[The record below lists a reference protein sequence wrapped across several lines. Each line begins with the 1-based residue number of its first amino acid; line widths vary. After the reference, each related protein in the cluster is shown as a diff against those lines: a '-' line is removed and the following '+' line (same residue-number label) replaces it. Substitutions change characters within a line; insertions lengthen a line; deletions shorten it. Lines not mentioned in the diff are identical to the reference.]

1 MDKSASARW
10 GIDRRWFV
18 LLAVLAVAPFAAPAV
33 RAVDY
38 VNDPLTAPDFAGRG
52 SRGGTFSDSGWTVT
66 GEADAVWYEI
76 GEALTSGR
84 VEYTVT
90 GLSLATS
97 LTGVDHDILTLYQA
111 PTGMAEPVPY
121 SPFFRNNDFKV
132 FTRIFGTGETGRPGA
147 MKLELAFCPRG
158 EPWYHDDACTP
169 ECDRS
174 GLAYGGSGGDL
185 GWDAAASY
193 RMAVAWGGER
203 MAFYRD
209 GVEVGVVPYPGEWA
223 PQPLRV
229 RLGSPRH
236 DGVYPG
242 QAMMP
247 LGITIRDVLIQGEPG
262 ARTPACGADAGTDA
276 GADGDADADVI
287 GPPDG
292 DGGGGEFSVLADV
305 TAASWEAGVFP
316 DVTDLNIEADEIGG
330 PVAVVYLRFP
340 AVSGTISRAV
350 LRLHTRPESSAAG
363 GGGRVCAVADDTW
376 DETTVTWATRPAVG
390 VACTGS
396 VGSVDPDAEV
406 VWDVTAL
413 VAAGVR
419 VNLALVSNDL
429 NGAHCLSK
437 EAGDPALAPRLLVEA
452 APGVDG
458 GDGTSDEDA
467 AGEADGAGASEGG
480 PDAGTDADAARD
492 AARDAALPVEEAGGC
507 GCRAAGSFGPA
518 PALALLGLLAL
529 VVVARR
535 GRRG

>member
-1 MDKSASARW
+1 MDNGSSARW
-10 GIDRRWFV
+10 GIVRRWFV
-18 LLAVLAVAPFAAPAV
+18 LLAALAVSPLAAPAV

-38 VNDPLTAPDFAGRG
+38 VNDPLTAPDSPGRG
-52 SRGGTFSDSGWTVT
+52 SRGGTFSAAGWTVT

-76 GEALTSGR
+76 GDALASGR

-97 LTGVDHDILTLYQA
+97 LTGVDHDLLTLYQA

-121 SPFFRNNDFKV
+121 SPYFRNNDFKV
-132 FTRIFGTGETGRPGA
+132 FTRIFGTGETSRPGA
-147 MKLELAFCPRG
+147 MKIELAFCPRG

-174 GLAYGGSGGDL
+174 GLAYGASGGDI

-209 GVEVGVVPYPGEWA
+209 GVELGVVTYPGEWA

-262 ARTPACGADAGTDA
+262 SRTPACGADAGADADA
-276 GADGDADADVI
+276 GGDVIEPSDGDA
-287 GPPDG
+287 
-292 DGGGGEFSVLADV
+292 GGGEFSVLADV

-316 DVTDLNIEADEIGG
+316 DVTDLNIEADETGG

-340 AVSGTISRAV
+340 AVSGTVSRAV

-363 GGGRVCAVADDTW
+363 GGGRVCAVADDAW
-376 DETTVTWATRPAVG
+376 DETTMTWAARPAVG
-390 VACTGS
+390 VACTAA
-396 VGSVDPDAEV
+396 VGSVDPDEEV
-406 VWDVTAL
+406 AWDVTAL
-413 VAAGVR
+413 VAAGGR
-419 VNLALVSNDL
+419 VNLALVSGDL
-429 NGAHCLSK
+429 DGAHYRSK
-437 EAGDPALAPRLLVEA
+437 EAGEPALAPRLFVEST
-452 APGVDG
+452 PGVDG

-467 AGEADGAGASEGG
+467 GSEADGGDASEGG
-480 PDAGTDADAARD
+480 PDLGTDADAGRD
-492 AARDAALPVEEAGGC
+492 AARDAAAPVEEAGGC
-507 GCRAAGSFGPA
+507 GCRAGARLDASSC
-518 PALALLGLLAL
+518 LALLGLLVL
-529 VVVARR
+529 VATTRR
-535 GRRG
+535 SRGGKSR